1 MHQRFLGANMLFK
14 NVFRTLKR
22 QYVQLFLLG
31 VIITLSSFIYTAM
44 DYGVGGIKEP
54 AEEYFEVA
62 NQEDFAISMMD
73 FMLEKD
79 VMYSVLHCTPS
90 EPVYTLSALKDV
102 NSACYYKIMDY
113 RMSLITGTY
122 SSISIELREYKDI
135 YYDLTGDSH
144 KLRILKDNE
153 EINLSYFTK
162 GDVPSID
169 SEIAIGETYANL
181 NNLDIGDTLTIEGK
195 DYTISGFVLFPDYSL
210 AILSAGL
217 VFDNETQSLALFTDA
232 EFERVSVPVGFHIG
246 GVLDN
251 NLTDKEFET
260 KVLDKYK
267 DNDNMYFVSSI
278 LLTEHNMRSG
288 AIYGEIEGGEATG
301 LMLSI
306 LIASIAIL
314 IVGIMVSKILQSQRG
329 AIGILKSMGYKN
341 SEITFPYVFFIA
353 ILAFPALVTGYF
365 LGILAAEPFKNAFL
379 LFYLLPSGPITQ
391 SVGTF
396 FVAVIVPLSFV
407 LILGY
412 YIINRILSQKP
423 VTLLNPQVSSKANF
437 FTNIMGKYLKRL
449 KITRKLQHL
458 LLYRNTIKFIV
469 FLVGMFYA
477 AFLILFSLSM
487 VGLMDRT
494 IIDYYDNTDHNYIGY
509 CKYDTVCD
517 IPSGTQE
524 AIIELPSALMDD
536 EEVYL
541 VGLKTD
547 SEIHK
552 LYDSKEDI
560 TNKLENGL
568 IITKSFSLVKGF
580 KIGDNVL
587 LEVGNSILEIEI
599 VGITTEY
606 NGNKAYIDIDSLSNL
621 LTDSTGYYNT
631 IYSETEL
638 SPDNYVIVIS
648 TTDIV
653 DQTQRMQTL
662 FDMMIFVMIFV
673 SIVIGAIV
681 VYILTVMTI
690 EDNFYNISLFK
701 VIGYNNKEI
710 DKMILGG
717 YLIYGIIMFL
727 VTIPS
732 AILSFIALQLL
743 MARMYNVVMPFE
755 FSLWHG
761 AVAIAIYIILFY
773 LGANVAKR
781 KLSRISLQEAMKM
794 YQI

>member
-1 MHQRFLGANMLFK
+1 MLFK
-14 NVFRTLKR
+14 NVFRTLKK
-22 QYVQLFLLG
+22 QYTQLLLLG

-44 DYGVGGIKEP
+44 DYGVGGIKVP

-73 FMLEKD
+73 FMLEED
-79 VMYSVLHCTPS
+79 LMYSVLHCMPS
-90 EPVYTLSALKDV
+90 EEVYTLSALKDT
-102 NSACYYKIMDY
+102 NSSCYYKIMDH

-135 YYDLTGDSH
+135 FYDLSGDTH
-144 KLRILKDNE
+144 KLRILKENE
-153 EINLSYFTK
+153 EINLSFFTK
-162 GDVPSID
+162 GDAPSID
-169 SEIAIGETYANL
+169 SEIAVGETYAKL
-181 NNLDIGDTLTIEGK
+181 NNLDIGDTLTVEGK
-195 DYTISGFVLFPDYSL
+195 DYRISGFVLFPDYSL
-210 AILSAGL
+210 AILSSGL

-232 EFERVSVPVGFHIG
+232 EFERISVPVGFHIG
-246 GVLDN
+246 GVFDN
-251 NLTDKEFET
+251 NLTVKEFET
-260 KVLDKYK
+260 KVLDNYK
-267 DNDNMYFVSSI
+267 DSDNMYFVTSI

-341 SEITFPYVFFIA
+341 SEITLPYVFFIA

-365 LGILAAEPFKNAFL
+365 LGTLAAEPFKNAFL
-379 LFYLLPSGPITQ
+379 LFYLLPSGPINQTI
-391 SVGTF
+391 GTF
-396 FVAVIVPLSFV
+396 FVAVIVPLTFI

-412 YIINRILSQKP
+412 YIIKRILSQKP
-423 VTLLNPQVSSKANF
+423 VVLLNPQVSSKANF
-437 FTNIMGKYLKRL
+437 FTKIMGKYLKRL

-458 LLYRNTIKFIV
+458 LLYRNITKFMV
-469 FLVGMFYA
+469 FLIGMFYA
-477 AFLILFSLSM
+477 AFLILFSFSM
-487 VGLMDRT
+487 VGIMDRT

-517 IPSGTQE
+517 LPTGSQE
-524 AIIELPSALMDD
+524 TVIELPSALVDD
-536 EEVYL
+536 EETYL

-547 SEIHK
+547 SKIHK
-552 LYDSKEDI
+552 LYDKNNDV
-560 TNKLENGL
+560 TNELENGL

-580 KIGDNVL
+580 KIGDTVL
-587 LEVGNSILEIEI
+587 LEVGNNSLEIEI
-599 VGITTEY
+599 VSITTEY
-606 NGNKAYIDIDSLSNL
+606 SGNKAYIDIDSLSDL
-621 LTDSTGYYNT
+621 LTRSTGYYNT

-648 TTDIV
+648 TNDIV

-662 FDMMIFVMIFV
+662 FDMMMFVTIIV

-701 VIGYNNKEI
+701 VIGYNDKEI
-710 DKMILGG
+710 DKMIIGG
-717 YLIYGIIMFL
+717 YLIYGIIIFISA
-727 VTIPS
+727 IPT
-732 AILSFIALQLL
+732 AILSFIGLQLL

-761 AVAIAIYIILFY
+761 VVAIVIYIILFY
-773 LGANVAKR
+773 LGAYVAKR